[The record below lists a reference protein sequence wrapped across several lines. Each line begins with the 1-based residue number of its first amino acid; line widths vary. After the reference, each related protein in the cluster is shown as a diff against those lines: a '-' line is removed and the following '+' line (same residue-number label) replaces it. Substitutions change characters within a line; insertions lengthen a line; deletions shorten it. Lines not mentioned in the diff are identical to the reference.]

1 MQTIKY
7 HIEITVEIVAEN
19 KYGKLYQTSEGWH
32 INGDKKKFMQN
43 ILKDVHSSDLIA
55 CQSAQYVLFLIN
67 NFKEI

>member
-19 KYGKLYQTSEGWH
+19 QYGKLYQTSEGWH

-43 ILKDVHSSDLIA
+43 IFKDIHSSDIIA
-55 CQSAQYVLFLIN
+55 RQAAQYVLFLVN
-67 NFKEI
+67 NFDEI